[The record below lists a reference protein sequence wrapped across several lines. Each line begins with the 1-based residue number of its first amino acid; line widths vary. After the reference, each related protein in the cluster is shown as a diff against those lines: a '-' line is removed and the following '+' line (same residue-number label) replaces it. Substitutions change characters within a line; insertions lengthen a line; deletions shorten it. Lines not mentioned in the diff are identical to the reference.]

1 MNRRSAI
8 SIKTIRTLAAI
19 ALIALTAPT
28 VSAKRI
34 PFESRF
40 DNSAASL
47 WDPSFEESLDPV
59 YLDKPYDRP
68 SPPIIP
74 PGRYRVYYDAE
85 DGSLQSSLYEP
96 QANVN
101 ATAQT
106 TVTKLNP
113 PSNATI
119 PYTYAYGYTIRS
131 ADDSLQPIWNFTI
144 RMRMEKGTPI
154 RFDWTVPRSERWYF
168 QRPYEN
174 RHGKN
179 WAIWTNDQ
187 NPLKPGNEANFEL
200 RSLGLPG
207 LLPAFMQGKPLHHN
221 RLHKN
226 ARVPNEPGQDAVC
239 GWVVGPVPEPANFHP
254 IAFIEYIEQLYFKCD
269 EVGWIESHRK
279 VIGVLRAL
287 DRARS
292 ALESGD
298 SQTARQAVL
307 DGVQLIQRL
316 SEIGGRLVREHAFTT
331 ETEGLLTANMEY
343 LAEKL
348 KQQGL
353 VAARRPQFER
363 EIDLELLAAANVD
376 AKEVPPGLLRIYYI
390 DYDDSIQSLLYE
402 PRCNVDAAVK
412 TVVHRLEQT
421 DDPSIRY
428 AYSYE
433 ISSGVSSLQSI
444 RGFRIHMTLDRNAP
458 TTLVSPEKLGWSRST
473 PKPRITATN
482 RASWTDLS
490 RPERAIMPGETQGG
504 FQLRS
509 SGLPGILEAYIV
521 GSLTEAYGL
530 NENIV
535 FPKGRT
541 GEWAAG
547 YIVGPV
553 PEPSPFEAGAFLE
566 AVVRLF
572 RRCREIGWAAPLTA
586 DKAVESLQ
594 QARTL
599 LAAGEVQAARKRL
612 EAVVEIVHRE
622 GGEERFYTTEASG
635 MLTANLEY
643 LLERL

>member
-1 MNRRSAI
+1 MNRRSAN
-8 SIKTIRTLAAI
+8 AAI
-19 ALIALTAPT
+19 MLWAFAAAAMTALTAPT

-40 DNSAASL
+40 DESAASL
-47 WDPSFEESLDPV
+47 WEPIDS
-59 YLDKPYDRP
+59 DKPRDHT
-68 SPPIIP
+68 SPPIVP
-74 PGRYRVYYDAE
+74 PGRYRVYYYAE

-96 QANVN
+96 QVNVN

-144 RMRMEKGTPI
+144 RMQMEKDAPI
-154 RFDWTVPRSERWYF
+154 RFDWTVLRYERWYF

-187 NPLKPGNEANFEL
+187 NPLKPGKETNFEL

-269 EVGWIESHRK
+269 EAGWIDSHRK
-279 VIGVLRAL
+279 LIGVLWAL
-287 DRARS
+287 KRARS

-298 SQTARQAVL
+298 AQTAQQAVL

-316 SEIGGRLVREHAFTT
+316 SEMGGRLVREHPFTT

-348 KQQGL
+348 KQQGQ
-353 VAARRPQFER
+353 VAARRPLFER

-390 DYDDSIQSLLYE
+390 DYDDSVQSLLYE
-402 PRCNVDAAVK
+402 PRCNVDAKVK
-412 TVVHRLEQT
+412 TVVHRLERT

-458 TTLVSPEKLGWSRST
+458 TTLVSPEKLGWRTST
-473 PKPRITATN
+473 PRPHITATN
-482 RASWTDLS
+482 RASWIDSS

-509 SGLPGILEAYIV
+509 SGLPGILEAYII
-521 GSLTEAYGL
+521 GSLTETSGL
-530 NENIV
+530 NEIIE
-535 FPKGRT
+535 FPKGTR
-541 GEWAAG
+541 GKWAVG

-566 AVVRLF
+566 VVESLF

-594 QARTL
+594 QARAL
-599 LAAGEVQAARKRL
+599 LAEGEVQAARKRL
-612 EAVVEIVHRE
+612 EAVVKGVHRE
-622 GGEERFYTTEASG
+622 GGAERFYTTEASG